1 MEHSEVSDGL
11 TRGLRP
17 SLGTIRLA
25 SSYDCRSSSVRR
37 CWHGYEAEVGAVE
50 PLIHIR
56 CMMTA
61 SFLANATLAHFAP
74 RRRAM
79 AMAQAFNDDQATAR
93 VTMTW
98 AVSNRAPRTETSES
112 RGAVRT
118 LETQTFIA
126 GLRSHGLTAPWVID
140 RPMNRQLF
148 EAYVQPS
155 SPLLCRRAMS
165 SSSTTWPLTRARRP
179 RRRSAPAAHAV
190 ARGS

>member
-98 AVSNRAPRTETSES
+98 
-112 RGAVRT
+112 GC
-118 LETQTFIA
+118 LKQ
-126 GLRSHGLTAPWVID
+126 
-140 RPMNRQLF
+140 
-148 EAYVQPS
+148 
-155 SPLLCRRAMS
+155 
-165 SSSTTWPLTRARRP
+165 
-179 RRRSAPAAHAV
+179 SATDGDV
-190 ARGS
+190 